1 MSLQND
7 YKLTDRATIRN
18 LESIL
23 KILDDVKPVL
33 IGGIAVAA
41 YANYYNINYNRETR
55 DIDFI
60 INENKKIDTKEIIYK
75 ELPDLSIKE
84 GQIFGYDGIEIKYKD
99 SPSVSILFKDK
110 EVPYNE
116 IELKIGKKKIKLY
129 IAKMEYLLV
138 DKIFT
143 YLNRKEEKD
152 LKDIEILSD
161 LMKKYGYDEELL
173 YKIFDEYSN
182 SSRYRKYA
190 LEAKNIME
198 KILKYVKES
207 DILDIL

>member
-1 MSLQND
+1 MTPQDS
-7 YKLTDRATIRN
+7 YKLTDKPTIKN

-41 YANYYNINYNRETR
+41 YANYYNINYIRETG

-60 INENKKIDTKEIIYK
+60 INEDKYVDTKGIIYR
-75 ELPDLSIKE
+75 ELPNLPIKE
-84 GQIFGYDGIEIKYKD
+84 RQIFGYDGIEIKYED
-99 SPSVSILFKDK
+99 GPSLSILFKDK

-129 IAKMEYLLV
+129 VAKIEYLLV

-143 YLNRKEEKD
+143 YLDREEEKD
-152 LKDIEILSD
+152 SDDIEILSR
-161 LMKKYGYDEELL
+161 LMKRYGYDKELLDEIFDKYSKKYG
-173 YKIFDEYSN
+173 KYS
-182 SSRYRKYA
+182 SK
-190 LEAKNIME
+190 AKDIIENI
-198 KILKYVKES
+198 L
-207 DILDIL
+207 

>member
-1 MSLQND
+1 MSPQND
-7 YKLTDRATIRN
+7 YKLTDKATIRN

-33 IGGIAVAA
+33 IGGIAVAVYA
-41 YANYYNINYNRETR
+41 YLNNIDYDRRTR

-60 INENKKIDTKEIIYK
+60 INESKKIDTKEMIYRK
-75 ELPDLSIKE
+75 LSDVSIKE
-84 GQIFGYDGIEIKYKD
+84 GRIFGYDGIEIEYED
-99 SPSVSILFKDK
+99 GPSVSILFKDK

-129 IAKMEYLLV
+129 VAKMEYLLV

-143 YLNRKEEKD
+143 HLDRKEEKD
-152 LKDIEILSD
+152 AEDMKILSD

-190 LEAKNIME
+190 LEARNIME
-198 KILKYVKES
+198 KILSK
-207 DILDIL
+207 

>member
-152 LKDIEILSD
+152 FKDIEILSD

>member
-41 YANYYNINYNRETR
+41 YANYYNINYDRETR

-60 INENKKIDTKEIIYK
+60 INENKKINTKEIIYK

-152 LKDIEILSD
+152 FKDIEILSD

>member
-1 MSLQND
+1 MTPQDS
-7 YKLTDRATIRN
+7 YKLTDKPTIKN

-41 YANYYNINYNRETR
+41 YANYYNINYIRETG

-60 INENKKIDTKEIIYK
+60 INEDKYVDTKGIIYR
-75 ELPDLSIKE
+75 ELPNLPIKE
-84 GQIFGYDGIEIKYKD
+84 RQIFGYDGIEIKYED
-99 SPSVSILFKDK
+99 GPSLSILFKDK

-129 IAKMEYLLV
+129 VAKIEYLLV

-143 YLNRKEEKD
+143 YLDREEEKD
-152 LKDIEILSD
+152 SDDIEILSR
-161 LMKKYGYDEELL
+161 LMKRYGYDKELL
-173 YKIFDEYSN
+173 YKIFNEYSKKYGKY
-182 SSRYRKYA
+182 SSK
-190 LEAKNIME
+190 AKDIIENI
-198 KILKYVKES
+198 L
-207 DILDIL
+207 

>member
-1 MSLQND
+1 MTPQDS
-7 YKLTDRATIRN
+7 YKLTDKPTIKN

-41 YANYYNINYNRETR
+41 YANYYNINYIRETG

-60 INENKKIDTKEIIYK
+60 INEDKYVDTKGIIYR
-75 ELPDLSIKE
+75 ELPNLPIKE
-84 GQIFGYDGIEIKYKD
+84 RQIFGYDGIEIKYED
-99 SPSVSILFKDK
+99 GPSLSILFKDK

-129 IAKMEYLLV
+129 VAKIEYLLV

-143 YLNRKEEKD
+143 YLDREEEKD
-152 LKDIEILSD
+152 SDDIEILSR
-161 LMKKYGYDEELL
+161 LMKRYGYDKELL
-173 YKIFDEYSN
+173 DEIFDEYSKKYGKY
-182 SSRYRKYA
+182 SSK
-190 LEAKNIME
+190 AKDIIENI
-198 KILKYVKES
+198 L
-207 DILDIL
+207 